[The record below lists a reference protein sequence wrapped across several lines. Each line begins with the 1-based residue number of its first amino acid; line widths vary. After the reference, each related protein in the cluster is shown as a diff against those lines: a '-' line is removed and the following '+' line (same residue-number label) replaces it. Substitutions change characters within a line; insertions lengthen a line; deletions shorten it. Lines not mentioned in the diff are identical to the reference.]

1 MKSKLTPIYKLPFE
15 QKFKW
20 RGKFYNQLLR
30 PKDIKRGMIVF
41 VQRVGFS
48 CERMRFPSGRLVK
61 PVIKCNKVNNE
72 II

>member
-30 PKDIKRGMIVF
+30 PKDIKIGMIVF
-41 VQRVGFS
+41 VERVGFS
-48 CERMRFPSGRLVK
+48 CERMKFSSGRLVK
-61 PVIKCNKVNNE
+61 PVVVCNGK
-72 II
+72 